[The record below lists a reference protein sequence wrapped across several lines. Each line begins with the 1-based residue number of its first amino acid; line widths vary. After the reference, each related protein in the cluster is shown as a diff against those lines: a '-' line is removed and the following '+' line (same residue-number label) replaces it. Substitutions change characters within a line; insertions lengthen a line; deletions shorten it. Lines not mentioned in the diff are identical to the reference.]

1 MKIDVHIHTKAIKSG
16 DAPTRQ
22 IDPKSFCDI
31 VKSTDVKICAI
42 TNHNH
47 FDIAQYKKIV
57 EHANGELLVW
67 PGIEVDVLEDGR
79 HGHLIVIANP
89 NDVKSFDKK

>member
-57 EHANGELLVW
+57 EHAMV
-67 PGIEVDVLEDGR
+67 
-79 HGHLIVIANP
+79 
-89 NDVKSFDKK
+89 SFLFGQGLK